1 MKNRWG
7 PIRQSIVTCIVVLK
21 CVLFVPAPAVAEIAP
36 DASVLSAAAA
46 TTVQNP
52 DGSTTET
59 TTTTGDDGTITE
71 VVKTVTDADNGDGTI
86 TRTTDT
92 TTTVSAPTVT
102 TSTGISRTSSGE
114 DTTFTYPTV
123 DSPESAGD
131 FAVIARDYHNDNDME
146 GTVAAETLHVGNP
159 TIGNA
164 SNEDYGSNILYLESI
179 DNISE
184 LTSIRAGA
192 ILIVGDHI
200 QISYDY
206 NNGNGVTFTDTTTG
220 QSVSYND
227 LSHFKSVSN
236 VSDSTYQI
244 DFDKLWSDFE
254 AYAAA
259 KSAEPNTEGM
269 TITYTDMDDPNLA
282 TIHVQCVEGENVI
295 NVDPVP
301 TGKVEVTGPEDGN
314 YSLVINIM
322 ADDSVPSYTYEQ
334 MFTVDGVLGGYS
346 AMAGRVLFNY
356 GTYSGNIIL
365 TGESTTGAVFAP
377 NATVTIDSA
386 SHNGSIVAK
395 TVYNENCEIHQAG
408 FVEYKNVTTVTYET
422 ATSKTTTVE
431 IIGSPTPTT
440 PTTTTTTPTTTT
452 TTSNPVKKGV
462 QGVSDDGHVS
472 DTSLAVLHGSAV
484 PSTGDNLMAS
494 PLVGLF
500 GFAGAALVLAGL
512 GFFRRQEQSDKK

>member
-7 PIRQSIVTCIVVLK
+7 PIRQSIVTCIVVLT
-21 CVLFVPAPAVAEIAP
+21 CVLFVPAPAVAETATDASVSSEAVTAAPAVAETAP
-36 DASVLSAAAA
+36 DASTLSAEAA

-71 VVKTVTDADNGDGTI
+71 VVKTVTDADNGDGTV

-92 TTTVSAPTVT
+92 TTTVSTPTVT
-102 TSTGISRTSSGE
+102 TSTGISRTSSVE

-259 KSAEPNTEGM
+259 KDAEPNTEGM
-269 TITYTDMDDPNLA
+269 TITYTDLDDPNLA
-282 TIHVQCVEGENVI
+282 TMHVQCVEGENVL
-295 NVDPVP
+295 NADPVP
-301 TGKVEVTGPEDGN
+301 VGK
-314 YSLVINIM
+314 
-322 ADDSVPSYTYEQ
+322 
-334 MFTVDGVLGGYS
+334 F
-346 AMAGRVLFNY
+346 
-356 GTYSGNIIL
+356 
-365 TGESTTGAVFAP
+365 
-377 NATVTIDSA
+377 
-386 SHNGSIVAK
+386 
-395 TVYNENCEIHQAG
+395 
-408 FVEYKNVTTVTYET
+408 
-422 ATSKTTTVE
+422 
-431 IIGSPTPTT
+431 
-440 PTTTTTTPTTTT
+440 
-452 TTSNPVKKGV
+452 
-462 QGVSDDGHVS
+462 
-472 DTSLAVLHGSAV
+472 
-484 PSTGDNLMAS
+484 
-494 PLVGLF
+494 
-500 GFAGAALVLAGL
+500 
-512 GFFRRQEQSDKK
+512 